1 MSNILIL
8 CILCCGNKYL
18 QWNIVSSKHLSFYK
32 TIKGCYKERSSMG
45 KRIRIINE
53 PSDIVPLLRAF
64 GTESHKKVFD
74 CLQTGWKT
82 DEEIEKEV
90 NFKPA
95 ESLMVLKKSGF
106 VESKWRMPQPGRTPE
121 KEYHSSYSRVQV
133 NFECSVEDLS
143 DMIMVTF
150 KSDNDLR
157 SYLDQIEKEVKAG
170 NQSMNGLQRVIDKSI
185 MFIRAVSRRSSILT
199 VKGQR
204 IEIFGE
210 TE

>member
-1 MSNILIL
+1 
-8 CILCCGNKYL
+8 
-18 QWNIVSSKHLSFYK
+18 
-32 TIKGCYKERSSMG
+32 MG
-45 KRIRIINE
+45 KRTRIINE

-64 GTESHKKVFD
+64 GSVNHKKVFD
-74 CLQTGWKT
+74 SLQNDWKT
-82 DEEIEKEV
+82 EEEIEKEV
-90 NFKPA
+90 GFNSR
-95 ESLMVLKKSGF
+95 ESIDILKKSGF
-106 VESKWRMPQPGRTPE
+106 IESKWRMPQPGKTPE

-133 NFECSVEDLS
+133 NFQCTVEDLS

-150 KSDNDLR
+150 KSDGEIRD
-157 SYLDQIEKEVKAG
+157 YLDLIEKEVKAG

-185 MFIRAVSRRSSILT
+185 MFIRAIARRSSILT